1 MKTQFLFACAAALT
15 AAVCFSPAGA
25 AAPIQP
31 APQQSACYTILQIPC
46 GECPGQRSKYCTPDP
61 SGLYTSCVESL
72 SFCHDTS
79 SCHQV
84 TTTTGAACDG

>member
-1 MKTQFLFACAAALT
+1 MKTKLRSTCVAVWT
-15 AAVCFSPAGA
+15 AAVFFSPAGA

-31 APQQSACYTILQIPC
+31 APQQSACYSIFQIPC
-46 GECPGQRSKYCTPDP
+46 GECPGQRSKYCLPDP
-61 SGLYTSCVESL
+61 SGLYASCVESL